1 VVVANPPYMGSSNM
15 DAWMGKWV
23 KKEYAET
30 YRDLCTCFIDRGF
43 KLSRTDGCSA
53 MVTMQ
58 SWMFLSSFE
67 KLRRKI
73 LDGHSIATMA
83 HLGTQAF
90 DAIGGEVVS
99 TTATV
104 FRNAKSD
111 VPGAYLRLVDM
122 GSSEEK
128 EKGVLEALADPDC
141 GWFYRRNANSFCA
154 IPGSPIAYWTG
165 DALLAVFRQGI
176 PLGDICDVRKGV
188 TTSDNDRFLHFW
200 WEVSHDKERFE
211 CRSVKES
218 VESGAKWFPCN
229 KGGEFRKWYGNNDY
243 VINWEN
249 DGYEIRNFRDECGKL
264 LSRPQNTQYLFLPAV
279 TWSDISSG
287 AIAFR
292 YKPAGHVF
300 EGKGPSMFASNSKL
314 AYLQGALNS
323 SVIAAVAEVMSPT
336 LNFNVGQV
344 ATYPVLLD
352 AEHTDQIV
360 SIVTNQ
366 RTLSQ
371 ADWDSNEGSW
381 DYKRHPLV

>member
-264 LSRPQNTQYLFLPAV
+264 LSRPQNTQFYFKSSI
-279 TWSDISSG
+279 TWSKISSG
-287 AIAFR
+287 SLAFR
-292 YKPAGHVF
+292 YKPVGQVFDVAGTSVF
-300 EGKGPSMFASNSKL
+300 AEENQLK
-314 AYLQGALNS
+314 YLQGACNS
-323 SVIAAVAEVMSPT
+323 SIILQIANMLSPT
-336 LNFNVGQV
+336 LNFEVGQV
-344 ATYPVLLD
+344 ALYPIIFDDEHQKRVSRIV
-352 AEHTDQIV
+352 AE
-360 SIVTNQ
+360 Q
-366 RTLSQ
+366 RTLSRD
-371 ADWDSNEGSW
+371 DWDSSETSW
-381 DYKRHPLV
+381 DFKHHPLL